1 LRRPIADNFGKI
13 QKDISPAMRAILVDW
28 LVEVT
33 DEFKLQADTLYLAVS
48 YIDRF
53 LTTDAITRDR
63 LQLLGV
69 TVTALLVAAY
79 GTKLCF
85 LLYGSLKAT
94 PLNSTFVMLQEI

>member
-53 LTTDAITRDR
+53 LTTDAITWDR
-63 LQLLGV
+63 LQLLG
-69 TVTALLVAAY
+69 VTALLVAAY